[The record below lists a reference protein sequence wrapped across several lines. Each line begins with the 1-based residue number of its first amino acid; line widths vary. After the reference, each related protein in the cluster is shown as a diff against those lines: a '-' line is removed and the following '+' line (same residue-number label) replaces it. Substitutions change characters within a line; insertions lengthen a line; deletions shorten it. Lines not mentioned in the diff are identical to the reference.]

1 MHRDLAGVTQNN
13 ILDRFRRS
21 KRYFARIG
29 GKGTRWIINR
39 QRVISDLGFTG
50 WRFGN
55 HSDCFDYTEDES
67 SRESV
72 RAEIR
77 KRELLYTEFI
87 DECSKLA
94 IDALDHTLDDT
105 TKFFHVY
112 GLQSRISLTS
122 SDMVV
127 AAADQTVKHI
137 LKNYFG
143 LPR

>member
-1 MHRDLAGVTQNN
+1 M
-13 ILDRFRRS
+13 IL
-21 KRYFARIG
+21 
-29 GKGTRWIINR
+29 NR

-55 HSDCFDYTEDES
+55 HSDCLDYTEDES

-105 TKFFHVY
+105 TKVFHVY
-112 GLQSRISLTS
+112 GLQSRIRLTS